1 MAVTVVK
8 KLNPYF
14 EIIGLLYD
22 SVRPESGEE
31 EAWKKPARDRGLNPE
46 EITRKIGLVVRKYH
60 AVFQKYRTGM
70 DIEDFDFFFMHEEP
84 EFVLFFQ
91 SICGEHPEWFEREL
105 EEDQKGEIQRI
116 FLQEFSEE
124 EKITEPPA
132 MEDMISILERAG
144 YSGGLG
150 WKFLLFLQSPVEKL
164 RNLSRIL
171 QVNVSAFKRA
181 QEAVKKQLEK
191 LMEDFQKGMEK
202 EYLIAKISGDV
213 TAFPTLVCP
222 GAEIINSNPGS
233 ATAYVGMF
241 VQDIYKM
248 LEKSRNNR
256 QHLLPILKALGDSS
270 KFEILQSLLISPKY
284 NLEIAEELKLSPPT
298 VSHHMSVLLEN
309 GLVDVEKREGKVY
322 YTLSKERLRE
332 VVGELERI
340 FSM

>member
-1 MAVTVVK
+1 MAVTVIK

-22 SVRPESGEE
+22 SVRPESIEE
-31 EAWKKPARDRGLNPE
+31 ETWKKYARNRGLNPE
-46 EITRKIGLVVRKYH
+46 EINRKIGPVVRKYH
-60 AVFQKYRTGM
+60 GAFQKYRTGRNM
-70 DIEDFDFFFMHEEP
+70 EDFEFFFLHEEP

-91 SICGEHPEWFEREL
+91 SICGEHPEWFEGEL
-105 EEDQKGEIQRI
+105 EEGQKGEIQRI

-124 EKITEPPA
+124 EKIMEPPA
-132 MEDMISILERAG
+132 LEDMINILEKAG
-144 YSGGLG
+144 YSSGLG

-164 RNLSRIL
+164 KNLSRIL
-171 QVNVSAFKRA
+171 QENVPAFKKA

-202 EYLIAKISGDV
+202 EYLIAKISGEV

-222 GAEIINSNPGS
+222 GAEIISSNPGS
-233 ATAYVGMF
+233 TTAYIGMF

-256 QHLLPILKALGDSS
+256 QHLLPVLKALSDSS
-270 KFEILQSLLISPKY
+270 KFEILQSLLIAPKY

-309 GLVDVEKREGKVY
+309 GLVNVEKKEGKVY